1 VSLSGRNRLRG
12 VVEEVRREGLLAQV
26 RLRIGEQQLTA
37 VITRDAVDELGLRR
51 GQEATAIIKATEV
64 MIGRED
70 TVPPS
75 SELRAKLAELGLTES
90 DVADA
95 IRWARQQQE

>member
-1 VSLSGRNRLRG
+1 M
-12 VVEEVRREGLLAQV
+12 RREGLLAQV

-37 VITRDAVDELGLRR
+37 VITRDAVDELRLRR
-51 GQEATAIIKATEV
+51 GQEATAIVKATEV

-70 TVPPS
+70 TVADSDAVRARHAGSDPS
-75 SELRAKLAELGLTES
+75 ES

-95 IRWARQQQE
+95 VRWARRKRK